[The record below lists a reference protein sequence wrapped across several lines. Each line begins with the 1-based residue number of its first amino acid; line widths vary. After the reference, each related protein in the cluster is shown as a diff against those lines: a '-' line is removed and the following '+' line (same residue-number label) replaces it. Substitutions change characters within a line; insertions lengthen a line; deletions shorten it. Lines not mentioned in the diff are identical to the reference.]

1 MEDQVTDTPT
11 ATEAPTSN
19 EVQLLIDDEGIMD
32 TTEATEQPTDTN
44 TPEAENNAP
53 EVSESE
59 SGDEESNESKP
70 AYDLDEISDKS
81 YVIKVNGEEIET
93 SLQELKILAQKGIN
107 YSQKTM
113 KLAEHKDLLGSLE
126 QYGIKSIDDL
136 NQYMQEGNSHIQ
148 EMPKS
153 QYSDEVENVS
163 SEIMEQENVS
173 QFQEVIKSLPPEF
186 VAAIGKDAKLLGQ
199 TYNSFNDG
207 SLAALAPE
215 AKKMM
220 ALRPTLSFMDAIQL
234 AGSRIYGEKNTRSKS
249 IQEPKNSFMHENSD
263 VMTDKEFQEISA
275 KLSTLS

>member
-1 MEDQVTDTPT
+1 MENVTETPT
-11 ATEAPTSN
+11 ETSTETSN
-19 EVQLLIDDEGIMD
+19 EIELLIDDEGIMD
-32 TTEATEQPTDTN
+32 DATPSTPDATLADSNEQPSEDE
-44 TPEAENNAP
+44 TPTSEQPSKVDDLTYDIDEA
-53 EVSESE
+53 
-59 SGDEESNESKP
+59 
-70 AYDLDEISDKS
+70 SDKNF
-81 YVIKVNGEEIET
+81 VIKVNGELVET
-93 SLQELKILAQKGIN
+93 SLQELKVLAQKGMDYRN
-107 YSQKTM
+107 KTM

-173 QFQEVIKSLPPEF
+173 QFQEAIQSLPPEF